1 MNCYTFMALIRG
13 THQSRNNSPTT
24 VGSRSTNNALGTCFP
39 PPVSLKNVLK
49 ESSPPP
55 SVLSLG
61 IWPSGWMPCSKQ
73 YNSQH
78 TFPIWTPAWPTW
90 IDIHSRYKS
99 NFWFLNTLFGWDSE
113 ILRTKKHIVFSINPQ
128 LIEEPLSRI
137 ASN

>member
-1 MNCYTFMALIRG
+1 MSCYTFMVLIRG
-13 THQSRNNSPTT
+13 TYQSRNNSPTT

-78 TFPIWTPAWPTW
+78 AFPIWTPAWPTW

-99 NFWFLNTLFGWDSE
+99 KFLIFKYIVWLRFWNSSHKKAYCLFN
-113 ILRTKKHIVFSINPQ
+113 KPSINWG
-128 LIEEPLSRI
+128 
-137 ASN
+137 ASL